1 MNVET
6 KEQSKQWMHTQSPNK
21 PKKFKQ
27 ISAKKLM
34 TTVFLGGMEN
44 EW

>member
-6 KEQSKQWMHTQSPNK
+6 KEQRKQWMHRYSPNK

-27 ISAKKLM
+27 LLSARKLISTDFWDRK
-34 TTVFLGGMEN
+34 
-44 EW
+44 